1 MLIHANR
8 FRILSSDN
16 VVSIRMDIGSLV
28 SVSSSSSGEE
38 YKCVVVDWIDDV
50 GLDEVR

>member
-16 VVSIRMDIGSLV
+16 VVSIRMAIGSFV
-28 SVSSSSSGEE
+28 SVSSSSGEE

>member
-16 VVSIRMDIGSLV
+16 VVLIRMDIGSLV
-28 SVSSSSSGEE
+28 SVSSSSGEE
-38 YKCVVVDWIDDV
+38 HKCVVVDWIDDV
-50 GLDEVR
+50 GLDKVR